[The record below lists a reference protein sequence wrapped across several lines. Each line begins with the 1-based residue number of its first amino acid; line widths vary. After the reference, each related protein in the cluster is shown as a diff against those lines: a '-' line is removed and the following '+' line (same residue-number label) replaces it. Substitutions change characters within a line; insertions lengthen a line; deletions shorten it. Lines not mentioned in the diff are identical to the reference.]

1 VSSSVTVVEAKILAE
16 YVYDKLFI
24 ENLRKIEDGNQRKFA
39 YYMHFHLKNGLGVEF
54 KALM

>member
-1 VSSSVTVVEAKILAE
+1 MSSSVTVVEAKILAE